1 MLSCIVKLIAV
12 VGFSM
17 NVKNTGG
24 KMLNLHFKRS
34 IFNLGMLLIFL
45 ITACASTGKGVGG
58 DGPPPIGEGKGR
70 LFLETAG
77 INSVNFYVLDQETGE
92 EVYSESPR
100 VAANSPIGFESG
112 YGSLPQYVDLAP
124 GNYLVVVNT
133 DVEDSV
139 EKEIE
144 VRMGQEVYAT
154 IPVGRF
160 QLIFFEGQERSQMPF
175 LIYDYNLRTVL
186 GRGMTSTE
194 VRYFIVPTGEYKVR
208 IENLV
213 GSGSDDIRPVQ
224 VRMGQTQNIIIGPPP
239 SPGQIDET
247 GENGDLQ

>member
-1 MLSCIVKLIAV
+1 MSADYFRPFRVKYGI
-12 VGFSM
+12 
-17 NVKNTGG
+17 
-24 KMLNLHFKRS
+24 
-34 IFNLGMLLIFL
+34 LLICL
-45 ITACASTGKGVGG
+45 VTACASTGGG
-58 DGPPPIGEGKGR
+58 DGGYGPPPIVEGKGR

-77 INSVNFYVLDQETGE
+77 INKVNFYILDFETGE

-100 VAANSPIGFESG
+100 ASASSPIGFESG
-112 YGSLPQYVDLAP
+112 YGSIPQYVDLIP
-124 GNYLVVVNT
+124 GKYLVVVNT

-139 EKEIE
+139 EKEVE

-160 QLIFFEGQERSQMPF
+160 QLIYFEGQERSQMPF

-208 IENLV
+208 IENLA
-213 GSGSDDIRPVQ
+213 GTGSDDIRPVQ
-224 VRMGQTQNIIIGPPP
+224 VRMGQTQNVVIGPPP
-239 SPGQIDET
+239 SPGQIDEAGET
-247 GENGDLQ
+247 GDIQ

>member
-12 VGFSM
+12 FGLSM
-17 NVKNTGG
+17 NVKNIGG
-24 KMLNLHFKRS
+24 KMLHLHVKRF
-34 IFNLGMLLIFL
+34 IFTFGLLLIFL
-45 ITACASTGKGVGG
+45 IMACASTGGG
-58 DGPPPIGEGKGR
+58 GYGPPPIGEGKGR

-92 EVYSESPR
+92 EVYSEAPR
-100 VAANSPIGFESG
+100 VAASSPIGFESG
-112 YGSLPQYVDLAP
+112 YGSLPQYVDLIP

-194 VRYFIVPTGEYKVR
+194 VRYFIVPIGEYKVR
-208 IENLV
+208 IENLT

-247 GENGDLQ
+247 GENGDSQ

>member
-1 MLSCIVKLIAV
+1 MFTID
-12 VGFSM
+12 
-17 NVKNTGG
+17 
-24 KMLNLHFKRS
+24 FKRFC
-34 IFNLGMLLIFL
+34 IKLGLLLIFF
-45 ITACASTGKGVGG
+45 ITACASTGGG
-58 DGPPPIGEGKGR
+58 DGIYGPPPIVEGKGR

-77 INSVNFYVLDQETGE
+77 INKVNYYVLDQETGE

-100 VAANSPIGFESG
+100 AAASSPIGFESG

-139 EKEIE
+139 EKEVE
-144 VRMGQEVYAT
+144 VRMGQEVYVT
-154 IPVGRF
+154 IPIGRF

-186 GRGMTSTE
+186 GKGMTSTE

-208 IENLV
+208 IENLA
-213 GSGSDDIRPVQ
+213 GTGSDDIRPVQ
-224 VRMGQTQNIIIGPPP
+224 VRMGQTQNVVIGPPP
-239 SPGQIDET
+239 APGQIDEA
-247 GENGDLQ
+247 GENGDVQ

>member
-1 MLSCIVKLIAV
+1 MLTID
-12 VGFSM
+12 
-17 NVKNTGG
+17 
-24 KMLNLHFKRS
+24 FKRFCIRS
-34 IFNLGMLLIFL
+34 GLLLIFF
-45 ITACASTGKGVGG
+45 ITACASTGGRDGIY
-58 DGPPPIGEGKGR
+58 GPPPIVEGKGR

-77 INSVNFYVLDQETGE
+77 INRVNYYVLDQETGE

-100 VAANSPIGFESG
+100 AAASSPIGFESG

-124 GNYLVVVNT
+124 GNYIVVVNT

-139 EKEIE
+139 EKEVE
-144 VRMGQEVYAT
+144 VRMGQEVYVT
-154 IPVGRF
+154 IPIGRF

-208 IENLV
+208 IENLA
-213 GSGSDDIRPVQ
+213 GTGSDDIRPVQ
-224 VRMGQTQNIIIGPPP
+224 VRMGQTQNVVIGPPP
-239 SPGQIDET
+239 APGQIDEA
-247 GENGDLQ
+247 GENGDVQ

>member
-1 MLSCIVKLIAV
+1 MSCIVKAVYAARLTLIIK
-12 VGFSM
+12 M
-17 NVKNTGG
+17 RG
-24 KMLNLHFKRS
+24 KKMRTVYFERFCVNFGL
-34 IFNLGMLLIFL
+34 LLIVL
-45 ITACASTGKGVGG
+45 ITACASTGGG
-58 DGPPPIGEGKGR
+58 AGMYGPPPIIEGKGR

-77 INSVNFYVLDQETGE
+77 INKVNYYILDLETGE

-100 VAANSPIGFESG
+100 AAASSPIGFETG

-139 EKEIE
+139 EKEVE

-154 IPVGRF
+154 IPIGRF
-160 QLIFFEGQERSQMPF
+160 QLIFFEGQERTQMPF

-208 IENLV
+208 IENLA
-213 GSGSDDIRPVQ
+213 GTGSDDIRPIQ
-224 VRMGQTQNIIIGPPP
+224 VRMGQTQNVVIGPPP
-239 SPGQIDET
+239 TLAPPTDDGGGD
-247 GENGDLQ
+247 GDL

>member
-1 MLSCIVKLIAV
+1 MFVLD
-12 VGFSM
+12 
-17 NVKNTGG
+17 
-24 KMLNLHFKRS
+24 FKRFY
-34 IFNLGMLLIFL
+34 IKLGLLLTLLIM
-45 ITACASTGKGVGG
+45 ACASTGGRDGIY
-58 DGPPPIGEGKGR
+58 GPPPIAEGKGR

-77 INSVNFYVLDQETGE
+77 INKVNYYVLDQETGE

-100 VAANSPIGFESG
+100 AAASSPIGFESG

-124 GNYLVVVNT
+124 GFYLVVVNT

-139 EKEIE
+139 EKEVQ
-144 VRMGQEVYAT
+144 VRMGQEVYVT
-154 IPVGRF
+154 IPIGRF

-208 IENLV
+208 IENLA
-213 GSGSDDIRPVQ
+213 GTGSDDIRPVQ
-224 VRMGQTQNIIIGPPP
+224 VRMGQTQNVVIGPPP
-239 SPGQIDET
+239 APVQIDEA
-247 GENGDLQ
+247 GDNGDLQ